1 MLVGYNTNITY
12 KGVTYHVQTED
23 SGPKNPVIVTLL
35 YLKGSILASKKTSYG
50 HLLGDSELE
59 KKVEAVM
66 KNQHKSLI
74 KELVA
79 GRYTG
84 EAPAEETQ
92 TDEAAHPEDKKRS
105 LDDVVMEFI
114 IGRRAA

>member
-50 HLLGDSELE
+50 HLIDDAEFE
-59 KKVEAVM
+59 KKVGAMM
-66 KNQHKSLI
+66 KSQHKSLI
-74 KELVA
+74 KELIA

-84 EAPAEETQ
+84 EAPVEEPQ
-92 TDEAAHPEDKKRS
+92 TEEAAHSEDKKRS
-105 LDDVVMEFI
+105 LDDVV
-114 IGRRAA
+114 